1 MIMKPVSMNLQI
13 HQDGSVSGTV
23 IGSEADSGAVSGR
36 EGGYPQPVTPAD
48 GRNYSFH
55 GFPANHWV
63 ETEAG
68 GDGKFSAAVSS
79 GNAWW
84 VVEVNGVVT
93 VNGSMDYSPVKK
105 GDKNRWCITT
115 PDYQDDCTYTVS
127 LP

>member
-1 MIMKPVSMNLQI
+1 MELNLTV
-13 HQDGSVSGTV
+13 HPDGSVTGTATQESG
-23 IGSEADSGAVSGR
+23 GGA
-36 EGGYPQPVTPAD
+36 EPQPAGNPQAVTPAD

-55 GFPANHWV
+55 GFPAHHWV
-63 ETEAG
+63 TTEAG
-68 GDGKFSAAVSS
+68 GDGKFSAAVPS

-84 VVEVNGVVT
+84 VVEVNGKVT

-105 GDKNRWCITT
+105 GDKIRWCITT